1 MLPYS
6 ITVDGVTLDFTSFA
20 KLEKSSVLESLENFL
35 FWKALKI
42 FCFGLYEDH
51 Y

>member
-20 KLEKSSVLESLENFL
+20 KLEKSSVFGKLRNFFILESLVNLL
-35 FWKALKI
+35 FWLV
-42 FCFGLYEDH
+42 
-51 Y
+51 